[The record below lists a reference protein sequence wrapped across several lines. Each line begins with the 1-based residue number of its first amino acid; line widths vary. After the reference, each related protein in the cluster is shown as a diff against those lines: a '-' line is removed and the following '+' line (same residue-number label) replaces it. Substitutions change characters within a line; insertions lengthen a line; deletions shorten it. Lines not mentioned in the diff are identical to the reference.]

1 MPRSDRNK
9 RDLHHATASGG
20 ASAVLLPV
28 SVTGN
33 PLFSAVG
40 EAGRHVLA
48 IADAYGGSVVTNSG
62 NDTDGA
68 NGGGTVGKGNSSNNN
83 SSSGQ
88 SARDK

>member
-9 RDLHHATASGG
+9 RDLQATSSG
-20 ASAVLLPV
+20 ATVLLPV

-48 IADAYGGSVVTNSG
+48 IADACGGGSVASA
-62 NDTDGA
+62 DGD
-68 NGGGTVGKGNSSNNN
+68 NGSAVAGKG
-83 SSSGQ
+83 SSSSSQ

>member
-1 MPRSDRNK
+1 MPLPERK
-9 RDLHHATASGG
+9 RDLQATSSG
-20 ASAVLLPV
+20 AAAVLLPV

-48 IADAYGGSVVTNSG
+48 IADACGGG
-62 NDTDGA
+62 NGADGD
-68 NGGGTVGKGNSSNNN
+68 NGGGAAGKGGSSSSNSS
-83 SSSGQ
+83 Q

>member
-1 MPRSDRNK
+1 MPLPERK
-9 RDLHHATASGG
+9 RDVHQATSSG

-48 IADAYGGSVVTNSG
+48 IADAYGGSV
-62 NDTDGA
+62 A
-68 NGGGTVGKGNSSNNN
+68 NGGNGADGDKGGGAAGKGGSSSSNSS
-83 SSSGQ
+83 Q

>member
-9 RDLHHATASGG
+9 RDLQATSSG
-20 ASAVLLPV
+20 AAVLLPV

-48 IADAYGGSVVTNSG
+48 IADAYGGG
-62 NDTDGA
+62 NGADGY
-68 NGGGTVGKGNSSNNN
+68 NGGGAVGKG
-83 SSSGQ
+83 SSSSSQ